1 MQMSLT
7 DRLSELR
14 NKWFLME
21 PAYFMVLCTHKVE
34 INNTMKCDIACGGG
48 VIYLNEDMFALRSDK
63 FLEEK
68 MKAEILRILLK
79 HPYQRQLPNRIKMF
93 VASNFVIANNTEFQ
107 EAVFTKTRTYFGTYA
122 FDRASLEEIYDELKF
137 PSSDKPDNKAGINGN
152 GKSEENKSNSTENG
166 SGEDPLKNFDDG
178 CSSSDDAIE
187 KTQFWKEDDFYTVE
201 INNIIDKIDKT
212 NSWGKL
218 PGNLVDVIKKSI
230 EPKFNYK
237 AIFQQFRSTVIS
249 STRTITRMKPNRRFG
264 YAVPG
269 SKRNFT
275 TKILIAVDTSGSIS
289 NDDLQL
295 AFGFIKNFFKYGIAR
310 IDVIQFDTQI
320 YPKSLVELS
329 KAPKEF
335 NITGRGGT
343 DFNEVFEYSQEKN
356 PTYDGV
362 IIFTDGYASVPNT
375 KWLSNNY
382 KHTKYL
388 WCLNDESNYKHMK
401 NNNSGFEKFGKIT
414 YVEKRDRV

>member
-93 VASNFVIANNTEFQ
+93 LSSNFVIANNTEFQ
-107 EAVFTKTRTYFGTYA
+107 EARFLKTRTYFGNHSL
-122 FDRASLEEIYDELKF
+122 DRASLEEIYDELKF

-201 INNIIDKIDKT
+201 INNVIDKIDKT

-230 EPKFNYK
+230 EPKFNYR

-275 TKILIAVDTSGSIS
+275 TKILIAVDTSGSIG

-295 AFGFIKNFFKYGIAR
+295 AFGFIKNFFKYGIER

-401 NNNSGFEKFGKIT
+401 NNSDGFEKFGKIT

>member
-1 MQMSLT
+1 
-7 DRLSELR
+7 
-14 NKWFLME
+14 
-21 PAYFMVLCTHKVE
+21 
-34 INNTMKCDIACGGG
+34 
-48 VIYLNEDMFALRSDK
+48 
-63 FLEEK
+63 
-68 MKAEILRILLK
+68 
-79 HPYQRQLPNRIKMF
+79 
-93 VASNFVIANNTEFQ
+93 
-107 EAVFTKTRTYFGTYA
+107 
-122 FDRASLEEIYDELKF
+122 
-137 PSSDKPDNKAGINGN
+137 
-152 GKSEENKSNSTENG
+152 
-166 SGEDPLKNFDDG
+166 
-178 CSSSDDAIE
+178 
-187 KTQFWKEDDFYTVE
+187 
-201 INNIIDKIDKT
+201 
-212 NSWGKL
+212 
-218 PGNLVDVIKKSI
+218 
-230 EPKFNYK
+230 
-237 AIFQQFRSTVIS
+237 
-249 STRTITRMKPNRRFG
+249 MKPNRRFG

-275 TKILIAVDTSGSIS
+275 TKILIAVDTSGSMS

-343 DFNEVFEYSQEKN
+343 DFNEVFEYAQEKN

-362 IIFTDGYASVPNT
+362 IIFTDGYASVPKT

-388 WCLNDESNYKHMK
+388 WCLNDEPNYKHMK
-401 NNNSGFEKFGKIT
+401 KNSAGFEKFGKIT

>member
-34 INNTMKCDIACGGG
+34 INNGMKCDIACGGG
-48 VIYLNEDMFALRSDK
+48 VIYLNEDMFAQRSDK
-63 FLEEK
+63 YLEEK

-93 VASNFVIANNTEFQ
+93 LASNFVIANNTEFQ
-107 EAVFTKTRTYFGTYA
+107 EAVFTKTRTYFGTYT

-201 INNIIDKIDKT
+201 INNVIDKIDKT

-343 DFNEVFEYSQEKN
+343 DFNEVFEYAQEKN

-362 IIFTDGYASVPNT
+362 IIFTDGYASVPKT

-401 NNNSGFEKFGKIT
+401 KNGDGFEKFGKIT

>member
-48 VIYLNEDMFALRSDK
+48 VIYLNEDMFAQRSDK
-63 FLEEK
+63 YLEEK

-79 HPYQRQLPNRIKMF
+79 HPYQRQLPNRVKMF
-93 VASNFVIANNTEFQ
+93 LASNFVIANNTEFH
-107 EAVFTKTRTYFGTYA
+107 EVVFMKTRSYFGTYSL
-122 FDRASLEEIYDELKF
+122 DKASLEEIYDELKF

-152 GKSEENKSNSTENG
+152 GKSEKNKSNSTENG

-201 INNIIDKIDKT
+201 INNVIDKIDKT

-320 YPKSLVELS
+320 YPDSLVELS
-329 KAPKEF
+329 KAPKVF
-335 NITGRGGT
+335 NIKGRGGT

-362 IIFTDGYASVPNT
+362 IIFTDGYASVPKT

-401 NNNSGFEKFGKIT
+401 NNSTGFEKFGKIT

>member
-34 INNTMKCDIACGGG
+34 INNAMKCDITCGGG
-48 VIYLNEDMFALRSDK
+48 VIYLNEDMFSQRSDK
-63 FLEEK
+63 YLEEK

-93 VASNFVIANNTEFQ
+93 LASNFVIANNTEFQ
-107 EAVFTKTRTYFGTYA
+107 EAVFTKTRTYFNTYSL
-122 FDRASLEEIYDELKF
+122 DRASLEEIYDELKF
-137 PSSDKPDNKAGINGN
+137 PSSDKPDEGN
-152 GKSEENKSNSTENG
+152 GTTKGIKSESDDNG
-166 SGEDPLKNFDDG
+166 VGKDPLENFDDG

-187 KTQFWKEDDFYTVE
+187 KTQYWKEDDFYTVE
-201 INNIIDKIDKT
+201 INNVIDKIDKS
-212 NSWGKL
+212 NSWGKI

-230 EPKFNYK
+230 EPKFNYR

-249 STRTITRMKPNRRFG
+249 SNRTITRMKPNRRFG

-275 TKILIAVDTSGSIS
+275 TKILIAVDTSGSMS

-310 IDVIQFDTQI
+310 IDVIQFDTKI
-320 YPKSLVELS
+320 YPKSFVELS
-329 KAPKEF
+329 KAPMEF

-343 DFNEVFEYSQEKN
+343 DFNEVFEYAQEKN

-362 IIFTDGYASVPNT
+362 IIFTDGYASVPKT

-382 KHTKYL
+382 RHTKYL

-401 NNNSGFEKFGKIT
+401 KNDAEFEKFGKIT

>member
-48 VIYLNEDMFALRSDK
+48 VIYLNEDMFAQRSDK
-63 FLEEK
+63 YLEEK

-249 STRTITRMKPNRRFG
+249 SNRTITRMKPNRRFG

-275 TKILIAVDTSGSIS
+275 TKILIAADTSGSIS
-289 NDDLQL
+289 DDDLQL
-295 AFGFIKNFFKYGIAR
+295 AFGFIKNFFKYGIER

-343 DFNEVFEYSQEKN
+343 DFNEVFEYAQEKN

-362 IIFTDGYASVPNT
+362 IIFTDGYASVPKT

-401 NNNSGFEKFGKIT
+401 KNGDGFEKFGKIT

>member
-34 INNTMKCDIACGGG
+34 INNAMKCDIACGGG
-48 VIYLNEDMFALRSDK
+48 VIYLNEDMFSQRSDK
-63 FLEEK
+63 YLEEK

-93 VASNFVIANNTEFQ
+93 LASNFVIANNTAFQ
-107 EAVFTKTRTYFGTYA
+107 EAIFTKTRTYFNTYSL
-122 FDRASLEEIYDELKF
+122 DRASLEEIYDELKF
-137 PSSDKPDNKAGINGN
+137 PSSDKPYDGN
-152 GKSEENKSNSTENG
+152 GTAKGNKSKSDDAG
-166 SGEDPLKNFDDG
+166 VGKDPLENFDDG

-187 KTQFWKEDDFYTVE
+187 KTQYWKEDDFYTTE
-201 INNIIDKIDKT
+201 INNVIDKIDKT

-218 PGNLVDVIKKSI
+218 PGNLVDIIKKSI
-230 EPKFNYK
+230 EPKFNYR
-237 AIFQQFRSTVIS
+237 AIFQQFRSTIIS
-249 STRTITRMKPNRRFG
+249 SNRTITRMKPNRRFG
-264 YAVPG
+264 YAAPG

-289 NDDLQL
+289 DDDLQL
-295 AFGFIKNFFKYGIAR
+295 AFGFIKKFFKYGITR
-310 IDVIQFDTQI
+310 IDVIQFDTKI

-329 KAPKEF
+329 KAPKKF

-343 DFNEVFEYSQEKN
+343 DFNEVFEYAQEKN
-356 PTYDGV
+356 TTYDGV
-362 IIFTDGYASVPNT
+362 IIFTDGYASVPKT
-375 KWLSNNY
+375 KWLSSNY

-388 WCLNDESNYKHMK
+388 WCLNNESNYNHMK
-401 NNNSGFEKFGKIT
+401 NNSTRFEKFGKIT
-414 YVEKRDRV
+414 YVEKRDKV

>member
-1 MQMSLT
+1 MQMPLT

-34 INNTMKCDIACGGG
+34 INNAMKCDIACGGG
-48 VIYLNEDMFALRSDK
+48 VIYLNEDMFAQRSDK

-107 EAVFTKTRTYFGTYA
+107 EAVFMKTKSYFGTHE
-122 FDRASLEEIYDELKF
+122 FDKSSLEEIYDELKF
-137 PSSDKPDNKAGINGN
+137 QSSDESNGGKGKSNDEKSDLN
-152 GKSEENKSNSTENG
+152 GKGGGK
-166 SGEDPLKNFDDG
+166 DPLENFDDG

-187 KTQFWKEDDFYTVE
+187 KTQYWKEDDFYTVE

-249 STRTITRMKPNRRFG
+249 SNRTITRMKPNRRFG

-275 TKILIAVDTSGSIS
+275 TKILIAVDTSGSMS

-362 IIFTDGYASVPNT
+362 IIFTDGYAAVPKT
-375 KWLSNNY
+375 KWLSSNY
-382 KHTKYL
+382 RHTKYL
-388 WCLNDESNYKHMK
+388 WCLNDEYNYDHMK
-401 NNNSGFEKFGKIT
+401 KNSTGFEKFGKIT

>member
-343 DFNEVFEYSQEKN
+343 DFNEVFEYAQEKN
-356 PTYDGV
+356 LTYDGV

>member
-34 INNTMKCDIACGGG
+34 INNAMKCDIACGGG

-93 VASNFVIANNTEFQ
+93 LASNFVIANNTEFQ
-107 EAVFTKTRTYFGTYA
+107 EARFLKTRTYFGNHSL
-122 FDRASLEEIYDELKF
+122 DRASLEEIYDELKF
-137 PSSDKPDNKAGINGN
+137 PSSDDPDDKSGANGQGN
-152 GKSEENKSNSTENG
+152 SEENESSSSGGG
-166 SGEDPLKNFDDG
+166 SGKDPLENFDDG

-201 INNIIDKIDKT
+201 INNVIDKIDKT

-249 STRTITRMKPNRRFG
+249 SNRTITRMKPNRRFG

-289 NDDLQL
+289 DDDLQL
-295 AFGFIKNFFKYGIAR
+295 AFGFIKNFFKYGITR

-320 YPKSLVELS
+320 YPNSLVELS
-329 KAPKEF
+329 KAPKVF
-335 NITGRGGT
+335 NIAGRGGT

-401 NNNSGFEKFGKIT
+401 NNSSGFEKFGKIT

>member
-320 YPKSLVELS
+320 YSKSLVELS

>member
-34 INNTMKCDIACGGG
+34 INNAMKCDIACGGG
-48 VIYLNEDMFALRSDK
+48 VIYLNEDMFAPRSDK

-201 INNIIDKIDKT
+201 INNVIDKIDKT

-343 DFNEVFEYSQEKN
+343 DFNEVFEYAQEKN

-362 IIFTDGYASVPNT
+362 IIFTDGYASVPKT

-401 NNNSGFEKFGKIT
+401 NNSTGFEKFGKIT

>member
-34 INNTMKCDIACGGG
+34 INNAMKCDIACGGG
-48 VIYLNEDMFALRSDK
+48 VIYLNEDMFSQRSDK
-63 FLEEK
+63 YLEEK

-93 VASNFVIANNTEFQ
+93 LASNFVIANNTEFQ
-107 EAVFTKTRTYFGTYA
+107 EAVFTKTRTYFNTYSL
-122 FDRASLEEIYDELKF
+122 DRASLEEIYDELKF
-137 PSSDKPDNKAGINGN
+137 PSSDKPDEGN
-152 GKSEENKSNSTENG
+152 GTTKGIKSESDDNG
-166 SGEDPLKNFDDG
+166 VGKDPLENFDDG

-187 KTQFWKEDDFYTVE
+187 KTQYWKEDDFYTVE
-201 INNIIDKIDKT
+201 INNVIDKIDKS
-212 NSWGKL
+212 NSWGKI

-230 EPKFNYK
+230 EPKFNYR

-249 STRTITRMKPNRRFG
+249 SNRTITRMKPNRRFG

-275 TKILIAVDTSGSIS
+275 TKILIAVDTSSSIS
-289 NDDLQL
+289 DDDLQL
-295 AFGFIKNFFKYGIAR
+295 AFGFIKKFFKYGITR
-310 IDVIQFDTQI
+310 IDVIQFDTKI

-329 KAPKEF
+329 KAPKKF

-343 DFNEVFEYSQEKN
+343 DFNEVFEYAQEKN
-356 PTYDGV
+356 TTYDGV
-362 IIFTDGYASVPNT
+362 IIFTDGYAFVPKI
-375 KWLSNNY
+375 KWLSSNY

-388 WCLNDESNYKHMK
+388 WCLNNESNYNHMK
-401 NNNSGFEKFGKIT
+401 NNSTGFEKFGKIT
-414 YVEKRDRV
+414 YVEKRDKV

>member
-48 VIYLNEDMFALRSDK
+48 VIYLNEDMFAQRSDK
-63 FLEEK
+63 YLEEK

-79 HPYQRQLPNRIKMF
+79 HPYQRQLPNRVKMF
-93 VASNFVIANNTEFQ
+93 LASNFVIANNTEFH
-107 EAVFTKTRTYFGTYA
+107 EVVFMKTRSYFGTYSL
-122 FDRASLEEIYDELKF
+122 DKASLEEIYDELKF

-218 PGNLVDVIKKSI
+218 PGNLVDVIKNSI

-275 TKILIAVDTSGSIS
+275 TKILIAVDTSGSMS

-310 IDVIQFDTQI
+310 IDVIQFDTKI

-343 DFNEVFEYSQEKN
+343 DFNEVFEYAQEKN

-362 IIFTDGYASVPNT
+362 IIFTDGYASVPKT

-382 KHTKYL
+382 RHTKYL
-388 WCLNDESNYKHMK
+388 WCLNDESNYKYMK
-401 NNNSGFEKFGKIT
+401 KNDAEFEKFGKIT

>member
-34 INNTMKCDIACGGG
+34 INNVMKCDIACGGG
-48 VIYLNEDMFALRSDK
+48 VIYLNEDMFSQRSDK
-63 FLEEK
+63 YLEEK

-79 HPYQRQLPNRIKMF
+79 HPYQRQLPNIIKKL
-93 VASNFVIANNTEFQ
+93 VASNFVITNNTDFQ

-122 FDRASLEEIYDELKF
+122 FDRSSLEEIYDELKF
-137 PSSDKPDNKAGINGN
+137 PSSDDSNN
-152 GKSEENKSNSTENG
+152 GKGKSKENKNKSNAGGNG
-166 SGEDPLKNFDDG
+166 SGKDPLENFDDG

-218 PGNLVDVIKKSI
+218 PGNLVDVIKNSI

-289 NDDLQL
+289 NYDLQL
-295 AFGFIKNFFKYGIAR
+295 AFGFIKNFFKYGIER

-343 DFNEVFEYSQEKN
+343 DFNEVFEYAQEKN
-356 PTYDGV
+356 PIYDGV
-362 IIFTDGYASVPNT
+362 IILTDGYAAVPKT

-388 WCLNDESNYKHMK
+388 WCLNNESNYNHMK
-401 NNNSGFEKFGKIT
+401 NSGYEFKKFGKIT